1 MAISV
6 EHSDRP
12 TPPERRAE
20 IMAAPGFGQFFT
32 DHMVRAD
39 FADGAWGAARVIP
52 YQPLTMDP
60 ATNSLHYGQ
69 SIFEGLK
76 AYKHGDG
83 SIVAFRPEA
92 NAARFARSAT
102 RMAMPPLPDGMFEDS
117 LAALV
122 EIDRDWVPDDPHMSL
137 YLRPFMISTEVGL
150 GVRPAN
156 AYAYLLIA
164 GPAAGYFKNGAKP
177 LTVWLSTEY
186 TRAAPGGTGEA
197 KCAGNYAASLIAQA
211 QAAEQGCDQV
221 VWLDAIE
228 HRWVEEM
235 GTNNLYFVF
244 GSGAS
249 ARVVTPPLTG
259 TLLPGVTRDSLLTI
273 AADLGYAV
281 EERPVSVEEWRD
293 GCASGEL
300 SEVFGCGTAAVVTP
314 VGTVRSAAGEWTVG
328 AAGSGSGPVAQRLH
342 DALVGIQ
349 TGLEPDKHD
358 WIHTLVK
365 P

>member
-1 MAISV
+1 MLDV
-6 EHSDRP
+6 QLTTTP
-12 TPPERRAE
+12 TADARRAE
-20 IMAAPGFGQFFT
+20 ILADPGFGRYFT

-39 FADGAWGAARVIP
+39 FGDGRWGPARVQP
-52 YQPLTMDP
+52 YQPLALDP

-76 AYKHGDG
+76 AYRHPDG
-83 SIVAFRPEA
+83 SIVAFRPDA
-92 NAARFARSAT
+92 NAARFARSAR
-102 RMAMPPLPDGMFEDS
+102 RMAMPPLPGGMFEES

-122 EIDRDWVPDDPHMSL
+122 DVDRDWVPDDPHMSL
-137 YLRPFMISTEVGL
+137 YLRPFMLATEVGL
-150 GVRPAN
+150 GVRPAD

-164 GPAAGYFKNGAKP
+164 GPAAGYFRNGMQP

-197 KCAGNYAASLIAQA
+197 KCAGNYAASLVAQA
-211 QAAEQGCDQV
+211 QAAAEGCDQV

-228 HRWVEEM
+228 RRWVEEM

-244 GSGAS
+244 GSGPS
-249 ARVVTPPLTG
+249 ARVVTPALTG
-259 TLLPGVTRDSLLTI
+259 TLLAGVTRDSLLTI

-281 EERPVSVEEWRD
+281 EEGKVSVEEWRA

-300 SEVFGCGTAAVVTP
+300 TEVFGCGTAAVVTP
-314 VGTVRSAAGEWTVG
+314 VGYVRSADGDWTVG
-328 AAGSGSGPVAQRLH
+328 DGQAGPISKQLH

-349 TGLEPDKHD
+349 TGIAPDRHN
-358 WIHTLVK
+358 WLHTLVK
-365 P
+365 A